1 MITLFRRIRQKLIDS
16 GSVTKYLFYAI
27 GEILLVVIGILI
39 ALQVNNWNEERKDLQ
54 LTEQYLLS
62 LREDL
67 QEDLTML
74 QAGYDYAYT
83 DSVRLYFQIARI
95 KESDAHPDTVK
106 NIVLYEYVPHFRN
119 PRPFNRKTYSTLIS
133 TGDIGLLDSEL
144 TEKLMQLVKNQDVRT
159 GLMETA
165 NSGYAPSYLAMSY
178 DYPMSGMPFSEKRAA
193 ERFDSIN
200 TSELLDVFNVVAF
213 TKMETNE
220 KIMTRSRIIEP
231 LTRELIGM
239 VSEELGDT

>member
-1 MITLFRRIRQKLIDS
+1 MEQNKVRT
-16 GSVTKYLFYAI
+16 YLLYAI

-39 ALQVNNWNEERKDLQ
+39 ALQVNNWNKERKDLQ

-74 QAGYDYAYT
+74 QAGFDFAYT
-83 DSVRLYFQIARI
+83 DSVRLSSQIARI
-95 KESDAHPDTVK
+95 KESNGHPDTVK
-106 NIVLYEYVPHFRN
+106 NIVLNEYVPHYRN
-119 PRPFNRKTYSTLIS
+119 PRPFNRKTYSALIS
-133 TGDIGLLDSEL
+133 TGDIGFLDSEL
-144 TEKLMQLVKNQDVRT
+144 TEKLMQLIKNQDVRN

-165 NSGYAPSYLAMSY
+165 NSGYGPNYLAMSH

-213 TKMETNE
+213 TKMNTNE

-231 LTRELIGM
+231 LTRELIGL
-239 VSEELGDT
+239 VSEELGEE